1 MERQE
6 DNAAEMVVL
15 QEFNGG
21 DNEKLLAACLTVRR
35 EVFIDEQDVDEALE
49 FSSLDDECLHIVAQI
64 RAHIA
69 ATSSQLQSK
78 SENGLCTIGTCRL
91 RRVGPFLKLER
102 VAVLKSWRKKGLGER
117 ICDYAIKVAERRKD
131 GVLLVAQAQTHSL
144 CFYEKLGFIAVSDT
158 FIEAGIPHQTMIY
171 LPPKN
176 VKLELDA
183 WNDSIAR
190 YPFVAGECFDPN
202 VISVIRKL
210 IHLKWEKCYPRLVH
224 LRFETEERVVGSS
237 LLRTYRECA
246 LATQRS
252 DFERSEK
259 LEKLLLTLT
268 WEKLNTGHYSQVNDA
283 WRALYSAVAA
293 CKAYRLLA
301 HHKFEEAI
309 RACDMGLM
317 MGGDVDGQSLSAFAT
332 SSDEPKPLSNSCWI
346 RRIEHPSMDE
356 FCGFIRRGEPV
367 IITGVV
373 SQWPALSKWR
383 LASYSLLD
391 FFHSQVDKRVV
402 AANILISLAYF
413 NSVMGHRT
421 VPVEVG
427 SSYASD
433 GWSQS
438 LMTVTEFMQQFIE
451 NESERGV
458 GYLAQHRL
466 FDQVPELLDDIIVP
480 DYCAFGEESLDQVD
494 LNIWVGPAGTV
505 SPLHTDPKSNIFC
518 QVYGR
523 KFLRLV
529 PNSDTAVVYP
539 NDEGFLTNTSQVDAE
554 QPDLSRYPLFKS
566 AHVLDCVL
574 LAGECLFIP
583 TAFWHYVKALQPSIS
598 VSCWFHTQNA
608 SSL

>member
-1 MERQE
+1 MMERQE

-21 DNEKLLAACLTVRR
+21 DNEKLLAACLT
-35 EVFIDEQDVDEALE
+35 
-49 FSSLDDECLHIVAQI
+49 
-64 RAHIA
+64 
-69 ATSSQLQSK
+69 
-78 SENGLCTIGTCRL
+78 
-91 RRVGPFLKLER
+91 
-102 VAVLKSWRKKGLGER
+102 SWRKKGLGER

-332 SSDEPKPLSNSCWI
+332 YIHSLCPPLAPLLVKVSSSDEPKPLSNSCWI
-346 RRIEHPSMDE
+346 RRIERPSMDE

-373 SQWPALSKWR
+373 SQWPAFEVCS
-383 LASYSLLD
+383 
-391 FFHSQVDKRVV
+391 FE
-402 AANILISLAYF
+402 YF